1 MKDLYIDSNY
11 GDFSFKNDIQM
22 VQGYTGLLNVINERL
37 KTNPLDFR
45 LQPTLGTNIDK
56 HIGKAISISS
66 IESIKLKMQHALTY
80 DGLINESDLSIMHL
94 QLDYN
99 TVFFKVFINY
109 KGTEISTD
117 TTLTFKE

>member
-22 VQGYTGLLNVINERL
+22 VQGYTGLLNVVNERL